1 MKRLVPSPSGLGKK
15 VRFAVLAALSL
26 PAAASLQAGPA
37 VHSFKRLVLS
47 EQFFSEGAC
56 FADVDGDGAQDVV
69 SGPYWYAGPDFRKR
83 YAYAPAAPLDIRNY
97 SDFFF
102 SFAHDFNGDGHA
114 DILAIGMPGRM
125 AHWYENPGGKEGHW
139 RKRAA
144 IDDVGNESPEFIDL
158 TGDGRPELVC
168 CRGGAFGYAEPDPEK
183 PGAAWRFTAIT
194 PARGYGGFTH
204 GLGVGDVDGDG
215 RLDLLETNGW
225 WRQGVKKGE
234 LFEFYPVRF
243 ARSGGAQMYAYDFD
257 GDGDNDVLSVQNA
270 HGYGLTWFEQVIDAD
285 GKRKFLGNSIITSRP
300 ADSSYGLS
308 ISQMHAVALVDI
320 DGDGVRDIVTGK
332 RFWAHAGGDTGS
344 QQLPVLYWFRTIR
357 SPAGLS
363 FEPWLIDERSG
374 VGTQVVVGDISGNGH
389 PDIVVGSKMGTYLML
404 HEARQVTA
412 GQYERARPKRR
423 KEMAHTPGTHLFASH
438 VRATGPRTPLSELD
452 SFTLPE
458 GFEVQLFASE
468 PRIDKP
474 LNMAF
479 DTRGRLW
486 VSNTLE
492 YPYPVGLDKK
502 GRDTIRILEDTDSD
516 GRSDKVTTF
525 ADGLNIPMGLYPY
538 GDGVICFS
546 IPNIWYL
553 RDTDGDGRADR
564 RQKLYGPLG
573 YERDTHG
580 LCNSFTRGLDGWLYA
595 CHGFNNIT
603 ELAGTDG
610 HQIRLRSGNVFR
622 MRLDGSRVER
632 FSNGQVNPFGLAF
645 DRFGDLFSADCHT
658 KPVSLLLQDGYHES
672 FGAPHDGIGFVPGI
686 MEHNHGSTAICG
698 IVLGSSTAFGESYAD
713 SAFGGNVTTCRINR
727 NTLVRNGSS
736 LRARE
741 EPDFLVS
748 GDPWFR
754 PVYLQ
759 AGPDG
764 ALYVADFYNKII
776 GHYEVP
782 LGHPGRDRHRG
793 RIWRISYRG
802 SSSRRDVPASLQ
814 RPAQGVLAKLSTGEL
829 AREVGSELMARRVL
843 ALDEI
848 ERRPVAEAA
857 RALRGRL
864 SEGNGLG
871 KAYVYR
877 ALGRLGALSEADLAG
892 AVSHPDAVVRLHAQR
907 LLADTPLAGEKHLV
921 WILGGFK
928 DPDPMVRRA
937 AVQAASSRPGQGLV
951 RPLLGLYHST
961 PGGDVHLRHCIR
973 IALRNHLRNTEWF
986 RALGKE
992 ALSGAEV
999 DLLISLCLALKNR
1012 GAGEYVITHLD
1023 RLASFPADRIGEYL
1037 RFATRYIPEDS
1048 IAGVVAFARERYR
1061 ASRDSQGELVAFI
1074 RQGLEERG
1082 VAVPASVR
1090 GWVLDLAKDYLETGA
1105 AALAMQG
1112 RLARQVAWDYVP
1124 HPEAPQQENPWQ
1136 FSTRDSFRAQVR
1148 SASAREEAGRIGW
1161 TYVPYPAKSKQRN
1174 PWQLSTRRNSSDGKK
1189 STLLFSSFPAGEQ
1202 KTGIYRSGVFTL
1214 PKTFG
1219 FWMAGHDNPPG
1230 GRNYIC
1236 LREAGNKVV
1245 LRRASPPRTDI
1256 AQRLEWDT
1264 AGEAG
1269 RRVYV
1274 EVVDGNREEAFAWIA
1289 VGRFNV
1295 EALNPA
1301 WEPVLSSLPAGE
1313 QKAGIYRSGSFTL
1326 PKKFSFWMAGH
1337 DKPPGD
1343 PSGKNNFVRLR
1354 GALSHAV
1361 LRHAPPPRTDIL
1373 ERIRWDTADIAGRRA
1388 YVELV
1393 DGNTDGAYAW
1403 LAVGGFSVPGLS
1415 PSRVPE
1421 GTRKGAGLIGAWGL
1435 SELRPALV
1443 AILENTALDYR
1454 LRGEIA
1460 AEVVRLRPDARLWA
1474 LARVPVMAVAS
1485 EANKRHA
1492 LKMIAA
1498 ADAGGAFDVLASV
1511 MKAASAPGQRRL
1523 AGELATDAV
1532 GVATLISLVE
1542 EGKAGAGLLKL
1553 PSIAQK
1559 LSAVTNGAQK
1569 KKIEV
1574 LVSEL
1579 PSASERL
1586 DEIMEK
1592 RKQSY
1597 IDNSGKVGPGREI
1610 FQKTCSACH
1619 KVGEEGREFAPN
1631 LDGAGNRGLDRLI
1644 EDILDPNRNVDVAF
1658 RSTTIVTRKG
1668 QVYSGLLRPGD
1679 GKRVVLVD
1687 SQGKEVSVP
1696 QASVARRAPSRLSPM
1711 PANFSETLGEEQ
1723 FRDLLSYLLS
1733 LRSS

>member
-1 MKRLVPSPSGLGKK
+1 MKRLVPSPGGLGKK

-26 PAAASLQAGPA
+26 PAAASLQADSA
-37 VHSFKRLVLS
+37 LHSFKRLVLS

-125 AHWYENPGGKEGHW
+125 AHWYENPGGKEGDW

-168 CRGGAFGYAEPDPEK
+168 CRGGAFGYAEPDPGK

-234 LFEFYPVRF
+234 LFEFNPVRF

-285 GKRKFLGNSIITSRP
+285 GKRKFLENSIITSRP

-344 QQLPVLYWFRTIR
+344 QQLPVLYWFKTIR

-468 PRIDKP
+468 PQINKP
-474 LNMAF
+474 LNIAF

-492 YPYPVGLDKK
+492 YPYPVGLEKK
-502 GRDTIRILEDTDSD
+502 GRDSIRILEDTDSD

-595 CHGFNNIT
+595 CHGFNNVT

-610 HQIRLRSGNVFR
+610 NRIRLRSGNVFR

-645 DRFGDLFSADCHT
+645 DRFGDFFSADCHT
-658 KPVSLLLQDGYHES
+658 KPVSLLLKDGYHES
-672 FGAPHDGIGFVPGI
+672 FGAPHDGVGFVPGI
-686 MEHNHGSTAICG
+686 MDHNHGSTAICG
-698 IVLGSSTAFGESYAD
+698 IVLGSSTAFGELYAD
-713 SAFGGNVTTCRINR
+713 SVFGGNVTTCRINR

-782 LGHPGRDRHRG
+782 LDHPGRDRHRG
-793 RIWRISYRG
+793 RIWRISYKG
-802 SSSRRDVPASLQ
+802 SGSRRDVPVSATGRVSGGGLH
-814 RPAQGVLAKLSTGEL
+814 RLPVEKLVEEL
-829 AREVGSELMARRVL
+829 GSRLLSRRGL
-843 ALDEI
+843 ALDEL
-848 ERRPVAEAA
+848 ERRPAAEVV
-857 RALRGRL
+857 RALRQRL
-864 SEGNGLG
+864 RGDGGLSR
-871 KAYVYR
+871 AYVFH
-877 ALGRLGALSEADLAG
+877 ALGRLGVLGEADLAG
-892 AVSHPDAVVRLHAQR
+892 AVSDQDPVVRVHAQR
-907 LLADTPLAGEKHLV
+907 LLAEIPLAGEKYSAL
-921 WILGGFK
+921 ILSGFK

-937 AVQAASSRPGQGLV
+937 AVQAASNSPGQSFI
-951 RPLLGLYHST
+951 RPLLGLHQST
-961 PGGDVHLRHCIR
+961 PGGDAHLYHSIR

-986 RALGKE
+986 RKLAAQK
-992 ALSGAEV
+992 LSDPEV
-999 DLLISLCLALKNR
+999 GLVLSLCLALKNR
-1012 GAGEYVITHLD
+1012 GAGEYIVGHLD
-1023 RLASFPADRIGEYL
+1023 RLSFFPTDRIGEYL
-1037 RFATRYIPEDS
+1037 RFAARYIPESS
-1048 IAGVVAFARERYR
+1048 ISPVVAFAREKFKG
-1061 ASRDSQGELVAFI
+1061 SRQFQGELIESV
-1074 RQGLEERG
+1074 RQGLQERG
-1082 VAVPASVR
+1082 VAIPASVR
-1090 GWVLDLAKDYLETGA
+1090 SWELELAKGYLDAGA
-1105 AALAMQG
+1105 EVLAG
-1112 RLARQVAWDYVP
+1112 RISWEYLP
-1124 HPEAPQQENPWQ
+1124 HPAAPRQENPWQ
-1136 FSTRDSFRAQVR
+1136 FSARDSFKVR
-1148 SASAREEAGRIGW
+1148 L
-1161 TYVPYPAKSKQRN
+1161 PPAPPGS
-1174 PWQLSTRRNSSDGKK
+1174 PVL
-1189 STLLFSSFPAGEQ
+1189 SSFPTGER
-1202 KTGIYRSGVFTL
+1202 KVGIYRSG
-1214 PKTFG
+1214 P
-1219 FWMAGHDNPPG
+1219 
-1230 GRNYIC
+1230 
-1236 LREAGNKVV
+1236 
-1245 LRRASPPRTDI
+1245 
-1256 AQRLEWDT
+1256 
-1264 AGEAG
+1264 
-1269 RRVYV
+1269 
-1274 EVVDGNREEAFAWIA
+1274 
-1289 VGRFNV
+1289 
-1295 EALNPA
+1295 
-1301 WEPVLSSLPAGE
+1301 
-1313 QKAGIYRSGSFTL
+1313 FTL

-1337 DKPPGD
+1337 DKHPGE
-1343 PSGKNNFVRLR
+1343 PLGGNNFVRLR
-1354 GALSHAV
+1354 DALSHV
-1361 LRHAPPPRTDIL
+1361 GLRQAPPPRSDSL
-1373 ERIRWDTADIAGRRA
+1373 KLVEWDTVAEAGHRV

-1393 DGNTDGAYAW
+1393 DGNAEGAYAW
-1403 LAVGGFSVPGLS
+1403 IAVGGFSVAGLS
-1415 PSRVPE
+1415 PSRVAE
-1421 GTRKGAGLIGAWGL
+1421 DTRKGAGLIGAWGL

-1443 AILENTALDYR
+1443 SLLENPALDYT
-1454 LRGEIA
+1454 LRGELA
-1460 AEVVRLRPDARLWA
+1460 AELARLSPDARLLA
-1474 LARVPVMAVAS
+1474 LARVATMADVS
-1485 EANKRHA
+1485 ELSKKQA
-1492 LKMIAA
+1492 LKII
-1498 ADAGGAFDVLASV
+1498 AGGDVEDALGVLESV
-1511 MKAASAPGQRRL
+1511 MKVASAPGQRRI
-1523 AGELATDAV
+1523 AVELATDRGGAAALV
-1532 GVATLISLVE
+1532 SLVE
-1542 EGKAGAGLLKL
+1542 GGKAGAGLLRL
-1553 PSIAQK
+1553 PAVSQNLA
-1559 LSAVTNGAQK
+1559 AVTDDAQRE
-1569 KKIEV
+1569 KIKE
-1574 LVSEL
+1574 LVGEL
-1579 PSASERL
+1579 PPESERFAGIL
-1586 DEIMEK
+1586 EK
-1592 RKQSY
+1592 RKREY
-1597 IDNSGKVGPGREI
+1597 ILRAGRLGPGREI

-1619 KVGEEGREFAPN
+1619 RVGGEGREYAPN
-1631 LDGAGNRGLDRLI
+1631 LDGVGNRGLDRLI

-1668 QVYSGLLRPGD
+1668 QVYSGLPRPTD
-1679 GKRVVLVD
+1679 GKRVVLID
-1687 SQGKEVSVP
+1687 SQGREISVP
-1696 QASVARRAPSRLSPM
+1696 LDSVARRTPSRLSPM

-1723 FRDLLSYLLS
+1723 FRDMLSYLLS